1 MSAAFGQR
9 AVPPPSSVVWPLVR
23 VVFVTPCTKSPYLTF
38 TLRRPDG
45 WGRGVRSEAEG
56 EGERERGCFRE
67 AEVQRDFGRS
77 PLSLDP
83 PLSCRNNKTI

>member
-1 MSAAFGQR
+1 MNHEHRFWSEGC
-9 AVPPPSSVVWPLVR
+9 SSSQQCGLALIC

-38 TLRRPDG
+38 TLRRPDR
-45 WGRGVRSEAEG
+45 WGRGVRSEG
-56 EGERERGCFRE
+56 GGGERGCFRE

-83 PLSCRNNKTI
+83 LLSCRNNKTI